1 MHTPPTGLIHSISL
15 YYPPF
20 LPSNSKGL
28 VIGKNRQPTPKDK
41 VAYTSKLG
49 EDGDNVLQPTTPK
62 MTHRQKYEAVLAAT
76 TRPPPY
82 MLSASL
88 FMGGVVRSDPIS
100 GKVSKGFWGPGRDG
114 EWTDQQSPRLY

>member
-1 MHTPPTGLIHSISL
+1 M
-15 YYPPF
+15 
-20 LPSNSKGL
+20 
-28 VIGKNRQPTPKDK
+28 PKDK

-114 EWTDQQSPRLY
+114 KWTDRQLPRLY